1 MSGTSSETVLK
12 MPWNSHSSGFRYAAV
27 TQTELICFCDHSVVE
42 LKNDRWQVTAD
53 GNEARRF
60 VAALS

>member
-1 MSGTSSETVLK
+1 MSDRSSETILK

-27 TQTELICFCDHSVVE
+27 TQTERICFFDHSIVE

-53 GNEARRF
+53 GREARNF